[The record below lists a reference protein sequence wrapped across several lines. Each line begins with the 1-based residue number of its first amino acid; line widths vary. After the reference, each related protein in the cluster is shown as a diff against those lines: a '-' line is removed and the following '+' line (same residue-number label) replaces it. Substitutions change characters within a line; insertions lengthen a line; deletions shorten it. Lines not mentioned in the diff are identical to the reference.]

1 MSAAGDM
8 QVMIFGLGDAI
19 TGNRDG
25 ELISGNFHS
34 IGNLQSYDRFGN
46 RERDSRRLCSR
57 LGSRFRLKRCNLRHH
72 RSSYTFF
79 FLAQFCAIFYGSIM
93 CTGFGGRITGWIE
106 HMHIYG

>member
-93 CTGFGGRITGWIE
+93 CTGFGGRITEWIE